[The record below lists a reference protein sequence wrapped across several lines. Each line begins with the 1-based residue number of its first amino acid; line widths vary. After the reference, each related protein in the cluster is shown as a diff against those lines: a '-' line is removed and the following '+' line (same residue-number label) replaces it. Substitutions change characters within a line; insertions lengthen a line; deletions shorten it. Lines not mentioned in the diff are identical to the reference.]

1 VTPNHHYPLL
11 IKSYLNNL

>member
-1 VTPNHHYPLL
+1 VTPNHHNPLL